1 MSTRDSLG
9 GVIHTY
15 QKYDPAEFPSP
26 TTPPPDLVSPA
37 FDHLMTYGNMRR
49 LTPEELANAVHIDPS
64 QIRGFGP
71 SIEALRQILEER
83 KRRIL
88 ETYET
93 DKVQGDARGAY
104 QDQAVQM
111 KPPPKLR
118 KDFDEAVREEQLYD
132 LERLWYRAGDERGEF
147 ARGLLRLVDHLGN
160 KYQVDELAGKY
171 EFTGD
176 SR

>member
-9 GVIHTY
+9 GIIHTY

-71 SIEALRQILEER
+71 SIEALRQILEEQEYLR
-83 KRRIL
+83 QADEPKRQPPASCASSGGGDPVGAAPGGVSRVRIWRIANMRSAGTGPISRSTSASAEEMSVQRDRRI
-88 ETYET
+88 
-93 DKVQGDARGAY
+93 
-104 QDQAVQM
+104 
-111 KPPPKLR
+111 
-118 KDFDEAVREEQLYD
+118 
-132 LERLWYRAGDERGEF
+132 RAS
-147 ARGLLRLVDHLGN
+147 GN
-160 KYQVDELAGKY
+160 P
-171 EFTGD
+171 
-176 SR
+176 